1 MTRINVEIAEAAR
14 TTGLVARKQQENKA
28 KASLHGLQFIH
39 DNAGRL
45 YSDLV
50 HADPRPLQPGPK
62 GSRTMT
68 DLDLIDRKIVAE
80 LMRDA
85 TLPVAQI
92 ADKVGL
98 SQTPCWKRIQKL
110 EANGVLTGR
119 VALADPTRLGFGLT
133 VFVSI
138 EAADHS
144 ADWRKAFAKATESIP
159 EIMEVYRMAGEIDY
173 LLRVAVADMM
183 AFDRLYK
190 RLTDAVPIKNVTSHF
205 AMERM
210 KFTTAY
216 PVDTVSR

>member
-1 MTRINVEIAEAAR
+1 
-14 TTGLVARKQQENKA
+14 
-28 KASLHGLQFIH
+28 
-39 DNAGRL
+39 
-45 YSDLV
+45 
-50 HADPRPLQPGPK
+50 
-62 GSRTMT
+62 MT

-85 TLPVAQI
+85 TLPIAQI
-92 ADKVGL
+92 ADKAGL
-98 SQTPCWKRIQKL
+98 SQTPAWKRIQKL
-110 EANGVLTGR
+110 EAAGVLTGR
-119 VALADPTRLGFGLT
+119 VALADPTKLGFGLT
-133 VFVSI
+133 VFVGI
-138 EAADHS
+138 EAPDHS
-144 ADWRKAFAKATESIP
+144 AAWRDAFAAATESIP

-216 PVDTVSR
+216 PVDTLTR

>member
-1 MTRINVEIAEAAR
+1 MHAAFQ
-14 TTGLVARKQQENKA
+14 AHQ
-28 KASLHGLQFIH
+28 S
-39 DNAGRL
+39 GR
-45 YSDLV
+45 
-50 HADPRPLQPGPK
+50 K
-62 GSRTMT
+62 GSQSMT

-85 TLPVAQI
+85 TLPIAQI
-92 ADKVGL
+92 ADKAGL

-110 EANGVLTGR
+110 EATGVLTGR
-119 VALADPTRLGFGLT
+119 VALADPTKLGFGLT
-133 VFVSI
+133 VFVGI
-138 EAADHS
+138 EAPDHS
-144 ADWRKAFAKATESIP
+144 ADWRAAFAAATDAIP

>member
-1 MTRINVEIAEAAR
+1 
-14 TTGLVARKQQENKA
+14 
-28 KASLHGLQFIH
+28 
-39 DNAGRL
+39 
-45 YSDLV
+45 
-50 HADPRPLQPGPK
+50 
-62 GSRTMT
+62 MT

-85 TLPVAQI
+85 TLPIAQI

-98 SQTPCWKRIQKL
+98 SQTPCWKRVQKL
-110 EANGVLTGR
+110 EASGVLTGR
-119 VALADPTRLGFGLT
+119 VALADPSKLGFGLT
-133 VFVSI
+133 VFVGI

-144 ADWRKAFAKATESIP
+144 SEWREAFAKATEVIP

-173 LLRVAVADMM
+173 LLRVAVPDMM

-190 RLTDAVPIKNVTSHF
+190 RLTDTVPIKNVTSHF

-216 PVDTVSR
+216 PVDTLSR

>member
-1 MTRINVEIAEAAR
+1 MNSVRR
-14 TTGLVARKQQENKA
+14 RRKVAENKGKCGAWINTIKTLDIYGFQVMLGA
-28 KASLHGLQFIH
+28 KASL
-39 DNAGRL
+39 R
-45 YSDLV
+45 
-50 HADPRPLQPGPK
+50 
-62 GSRTMT
+62 RTLAQREEAAMD

-110 EANGVLTGR
+110 EAAGILTGR
-119 VALADPTRLGFGLT
+119 VALADPERLGFGLT
-133 VFVSI
+133 VFVGI
-138 EAADHS
+138 EAPDHS
-144 ADWRKAFAKATESIP
+144 AEWREIFAKAAADLP
-159 EIMEVYRMAGEIDY
+159 QIMEVYRMAGELDY
-173 LLRVAVADMM
+173 LLRVAVSDM
-183 AFDRLYK
+183 ASYDALYK

-216 PVDTVSR
+216 PVDTLNR